1 MEHCARPT
9 VYILTPQA
17 ATWILGKPVEKVV
30 EWATAIWCKPIHGRA
45 TLIPKRKFTLGSL
58 IQTQSEHGFIT
69 TRYSPRVLVIWDP
82 TSRNGWSHMTY
93 IGYDSRSK
101 AESAL
106 IWMDARGHKGSLRPA
121 KRLRDSCTQELK
133 LPNLPWS
140 MVENL
145 VSKDLGQSITLQP
158 LEMENIA

>member
-1 MEHCARPT
+1 MEL
-9 VYILTPQA
+9 ILTPQA
-17 ATWILGKPVEKVV
+17 ATWILGRPVETVV
-30 EWATAIWCKPIHGRA
+30 EWATAIWCKPTHGRA

-93 IGYDSRSK
+93 IGYDSRNT
-101 AESAL
+101 AERAL
-106 IWMDARGHKGSLRPA
+106 IWMDQRGHRGSLRPA